1 MLLLVTLSTMFGTS
15 GCMSPPKLTAED
27 RRSDIEFLAQW
38 ARDYSPLVELNE
50 NHKGTPSYEALLPQ
64 YAEFAAQAQSDDE
77 FCLIVLQYFK
87 VIGAS
92 GHAYQLPDN
101 SLKWAS
107 VGSLLGVINF
117 GITPWQFQRARYW
130 TKLADNL
137 SLYAH
142 PPFRIIN
149 REDRYFTDDD
159 WQYEGTAVP
168 QGSEILKVNGM
179 TCSDYLDFLKTDTW
193 LKYSAYK
200 DSVASNHLLIV
211 DEGPSFHGW
220 SVVDLGLAD
229 GSTLQVSV
237 PKLKGWPTPK
247 EQRVHTKEPDANCT
261 CLELTEDVGYIRIK
275 SFMGHPVDVLLK
287 RNVKRESKQIRA
299 FLERSRG
306 KYGKLIID
314 VRNNGGGDPAYW
326 YENLVCPFL
335 DQPVNYRHTAGLKR
349 RFLKDAKP
357 PILRQLRKFLAQE
370 YVIDTKEVA
379 PAEGFDSDEWVFYE
393 ITRRLDPSQRFPF
406 KGDMYVLINGG
417 CYSACDDY
425 AQTVKRIGMATLV
438 GQTTGGCGG
447 IGYCM
452 NSLVRLPKSGMMFVL
467 DVHLPLNPNGSFTAL
482 HGLDPDIELP
492 RADLPKSITK
502 EDLLKD
508 EWIKWILADAQECE
522 DCVDRE

>member
-1 MLLLVTLSTMFGTS
+1 
-15 GCMSPPKLTAED
+15 
-27 RRSDIEFLAQW
+27 
-38 ARDYSPLVELNE
+38 
-50 NHKGTPSYEALLPQ
+50 
-64 YAEFAAQAQSDDE
+64 
-77 FCLIVLQYFK
+77 
-87 VIGAS
+87 
-92 GHAYQLPDN
+92 
-101 SLKWAS
+101 
-107 VGSLLGVINF
+107 
-117 GITPWQFQRARYW
+117 
-130 TKLADNL
+130 
-137 SLYAH
+137 
-142 PPFRIIN
+142 
-149 REDRYFTDDD
+149 
-159 WQYEGTAVP
+159 
-168 QGSEILKVNGM
+168 
-179 TCSDYLDFLKTDTW
+179 
-193 LKYSAYK
+193 
-200 DSVASNHLLIV
+200 
-211 DEGPSFHGW
+211 
-220 SVVDLGLAD
+220 VVDLGLAD

-261 CLELTEDVGYIRIK
+261 CLELAEDVGYIRIK
-275 SFMGHPVDVLLK
+275 LFIGHPADVLLK
-287 RNVKRESKQIRA
+287 RNIKRERKQIRA

-306 KYGKLIID
+306 YGKLIVD

-335 DQPVNYRHTAGLKR
+335 DQPVTYRHTAGLKR
-349 RFLKDAKP
+349 QFLKDTKP
-357 PILRQLRKFLAQE
+357 SVLRQMRKFLVQE

-393 ITRRLDPSQRFPF
+393 ITRQLEPSQRFLF

-452 NSLVRLPKSGMMFVL
+452 NSLVRLPKSEMMFVL

-492 RADLPKSITK
+492 GADPPKSITK

-522 DCVDRE
+522 DRVDRQ